1 MVKDF
6 ISVILMPAGPVDVVK
21 VLRCKLFVIKNS
33 SLSDQTERL
42 FIFIAVSL
50 MLQVLPEAAEVGE
63 ELFSFHPL
71 LQLVVEVWL

>member
-1 MVKDF
+1 
-6 ISVILMPAGPVDVVK
+6 
-21 VLRCKLFVIKNS
+21 VIKNS